1 MTPMID
7 VVFQLIIFFI
17 VTINISESK
26 DEDVRLEMGIH
37 GQEVDTSGDA
47 SSALIIDV
55 SRRGRISIGNAQLT
69 TKRLQDILK
78 GRFYRM
84 GNNFQVWIRGD
95 ARASHESIR
104 KVMDTCTAS
113 GLGRVSF
120 VAVKEARTPET
131 KQFFEGRRRSRGR

>member
-37 GQEVDTSGDA
+37 GKEVDTSGDL